1 MFWCSKRLERVWRV
15 LEWEKLHFCCSHLR
29 GRNKMCK
36 FSLYIKTKLPIR
48 LNIFDTEDFLGSLLR
63 EEGLLDTKI
72 KYMKRFLEDFALG
85 GKP

>member
-1 MFWCSKRLERVWRV
+1 
-15 LEWEKLHFCCSHLR
+15 
-29 GRNKMCK
+29 MCK

-63 EEGLLDTKI
+63 EEGLIDTKI